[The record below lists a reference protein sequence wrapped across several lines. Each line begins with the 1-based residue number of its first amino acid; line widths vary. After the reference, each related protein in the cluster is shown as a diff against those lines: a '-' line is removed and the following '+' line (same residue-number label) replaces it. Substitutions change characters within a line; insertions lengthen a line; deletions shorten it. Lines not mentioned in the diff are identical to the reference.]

1 MISIVTLLS
10 FWGCSNEMVIA
21 TQDRAAS
28 DSGYYYGDDAEADMG
43 DYDGGASEED
53 PSNDDGLGSETE
65 QAGPML
71 APATTNAYVFV
82 ANPDRNTVTR
92 IEVATLNVMT
102 AEVGVN
108 PVLVETSSDYRV
120 AVTFNQGSNSLSVID
135 SQSLS
140 VQEVEVRGNLNNM
153 KLSPDGNWVVC
164 YHDLNGENGGQ
175 GTGGAISYNAISIVN
190 LETLEHTEAMAGA
203 FPKDVQFN
211 GDSSLG
217 VVISD
222 DYLSTIDFTQ
232 TPPTLHRI
240 PIADDLVNPPL
251 AEEVLLDPEGRYAI
265 VRQYGV
271 DQLVLV
277 DLQTSGDPISMLDV
291 GANPTDMDVSPDG
304 TQAMV
309 VARVAKELWIYD
321 LQDPTLAPEVL
332 ALPEEDVFGGLLLSE
347 DGQQGILYSTVS
359 GESRVGVWRRD
370 DNSIVVRGTTKP
382 VSGVDMS
389 PDSQTAILFH
399 PRENGDIDSSSYFYN
414 RYGISLMAMSD
425 LFTSSYQL
433 SAEVDSFASTEDGRY
448 GLYTMKDRPYVEIL
462 DYQTFVPDEIEL
474 PSLPVHM
481 GSLPDTNTVFISQE
495 HDLGRISF
503 FAPELGGL
511 QTITGFELNAVVE

>member
-1 MISIVTLLS
+1 
-10 FWGCSNEMVIA
+10 
-21 TQDRAAS
+21 
-28 DSGYYYGDDAEADMG
+28 
-43 DYDGGASEED
+43 
-53 PSNDDGLGSETE
+53 
-65 QAGPML
+65 
-71 APATTNAYVFV
+71 
-82 ANPDRNTVTR
+82 
-92 IEVATLNVMT
+92 
-102 AEVGVN
+102 
-108 PVLVETSSDYRV
+108 
-120 AVTFNQGSNSLSVID
+120 
-135 SQSLS
+135 
-140 VQEVEVRGNLNNM
+140 
-153 KLSPDGNWVVC
+153 
-164 YHDLNGENGGQ
+164 
-175 GTGGAISYNAISIVN
+175 
-190 LETLEHTEAMAGA
+190 
-203 FPKDVQFN
+203 
-211 GDSSLG
+211 
-217 VVISD
+217 
-222 DYLSTIDFTQ
+222 
-232 TPPTLHRI
+232 
-240 PIADDLVNPPL
+240 
-251 AEEVLLDPEGRYAI
+251 
-265 VRQYGV
+265 
-271 DQLVLV
+271 
-277 DLQTSGDPISMLDV
+277 
-291 GANPTDMDVSPDG
+291 MDVSPDG

-359 GESRVGVWRRD
+359 GQSRVGVWRRE

-433 SAEVDSFASTEDGRY
+433 TAEVDSFASTEDGRY